1 MTLTAGLGVG
11 GGDLGRTTQL
21 GIGAQ
26 VLMRSEC
33 SLEIKPRIVSDMIK
47 KENKYELIEPRP
59 KRESSDMNSRSDCDF
74 GLR

>member
-26 VLMRSEC
+26 ILMRSEC
-33 SLEIKPRIVSDMIK
+33 SLESKPRIVADMRK
-47 KENKYELIEPRP
+47 KENKHELIET
-59 KRESSDMNSRSDCDF
+59 
-74 GLR
+74 

>member
-26 VLMRSEC
+26 IFMRSEC
-33 SLEIKPRIVSDMIK
+33 SLESKPRIMADMRK
-47 KENKYELIEPRP
+47 KENKHELIEPRP
-59 KRESSDMNSRSDCDF
+59 KLKSSDMNSWSDCDC